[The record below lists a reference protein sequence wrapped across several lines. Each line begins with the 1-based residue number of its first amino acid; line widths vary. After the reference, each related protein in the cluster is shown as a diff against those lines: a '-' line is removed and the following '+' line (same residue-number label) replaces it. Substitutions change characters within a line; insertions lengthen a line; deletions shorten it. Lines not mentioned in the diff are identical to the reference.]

1 MKIFKKLWVLLRETF
16 KDWTDD
22 KAPRLAAALAYY
34 TVFSLAP
41 LLVLAI
47 TIAGFVLGNNDPIR
61 EQVVSQ
67 VQGLAGQQA
76 AQSVSE
82 LIDQTNKPASGI
94 IAGILGIA
102 TLIFGATGLFGQLQ
116 DALNTIWEVKPKP
129 NRGIMGM
136 IKDRFLSFT
145 MVLGISFLLLVS
157 LVISAML
164 ALLNNFFSGVLG
176 DAAFLG
182 QIINFVVSLGVITV
196 IFALIFK
203 VLPDADIAWND
214 VWVGALVTSVLFNI
228 GKLLIGL
235 YLGNS
240 SAASAYGAAGSL
252 VILLLWVYYSAQI
265 LFFGAEFTQ
274 VYARMFGSREVRPSE
289 NAVAVTDAERAN
301 QGMNAKSGSR
311 SERGEEASGVVAV
324 PRPTDQGMIPVV
336 GQPQLYGHISNAPG
350 QLGGGG
356 SRVRYT
362 PRNPNTVFPVLG
374 MGLVAGMMTIQRVI
388 KALHSEQKPAA
399 RERRI
404 LPFRSKRS

>member
-82 LIDQTNKPASGI
+82 MIDQTNKPASGI

-374 MGLVAGMMTIQRVI
+374 MGLVAGMMTIQRVV
-388 KALHSEQKPAA
+388 KALQSEQKPAA